1 MEHWSQS
8 EEWKAQ
14 GWQSTA
20 RAASES
26 RPEVRRRVWTGAAL
40 AAARKFIEVPS
51 ALSASST
58 GRGRPEQQGK
68 EAHDYEHSVTG
79 SAWSSW
85 DTWSASRDWPDWTWS
100 WSSWHEDPGR
110 TWENPT
116 DWRQNQGEQGSTS
129 EWTDWRG
136 RGDDLNRW
144 HSDRRYE
151 ERAAPEEPP
160 GRTFEASDPFIDL
173 SLTSISQLLR
183 EQHADSR
190 ENLEQAMHRLARQ
203 LRNPDVRLSHKQ
215 LLRCLEVSSGNS
227 EFLAAVIPYVS
238 LSASTLSPTE
248 LVEAAQSLAAAPST
262 ALDASG
268 VVLGEAICRH
278 SSFDLDQLSSLSRP
292 ASGRALK
299 ALLRQAE
306 VDNLPDE
313 AAEDEEVLV
322 ACLDRLADKAKELTP
337 EDLVAALSAL
347 AVLGVRDD
355 LATAALTEEVT
366 RAIPS
371 LGCPELAL
379 LSWAFG
385 TLGLRSV
392 PAMEALA
399 DEALR
404 RKWRF
409 RANDLIKL
417 LFGFVAVGLR
427 HRPLLD
433 AVADAMDWSIQQFSL
448 RGLVQAAW
456 FFATL
461 ASPQQR
467 TMTSIACEILAQLD
481 RLSASELAGVAWS
494 FATLRLRH
502 GRLMQGI
509 ASEAAEK
516 ISQLDDED
524 LARLAWAFAAL
535 DLAPRELT
543 RLLVLEASKRDAA
556 EGWQGPEFE
565 SECERAN
572 SPYFA
577 DSKEAEHHRTRQTE
591 MGESPPERG
600 YKGARRRRPSRRQ
613 RRAEKAVEVPREAPV
628 EAVEEVPDTPEPGST
643 TAATSTAQEEQ
654 NLGQE
659 VSSETKEDL
668 PSGEDREPEYDALL
682 EMLREQIRAGVE
694 PKREASAVDIDGTN
708 SDLSKADKARIL
720 ELLEVQRV
728 ADQAAGRKRNKSS
741 KKKEKAERK
750 LGREYIRN
758 EISNAFNAQ
767 HDPGVRY
774 YNSVA
779 IRVKKG
785 EKAVDTKTLEAVA
798 QGKSEIAV
806 RSKEDRIMARR
817 IA

>member
-1 MEHWSQS
+1 MEHWSPS

-14 GWQSTA
+14 GWSSTV
-20 RAASES
+20 AASES
-26 RPEVRRRVWTGAAL
+26 RPEARRRVWTGAAL

-51 ALSASST
+51 APSASST
-58 GRGRPEQQGK
+58 GRGRPEQQGR
-68 EAHDYEHSVTG
+68 EAHDYEDSVTG
-79 SAWSSW
+79 WW

-110 TWENPT
+110 TWENST
-116 DWRQNQGEQGSTS
+116 DWRENQGEQGYTS

-136 RGDDLNRW
+136 RGDDLDRW
-144 HSDRRYE
+144 HSDRYE

-183 EQHADSR
+183 ERHADSR

-215 LLRCLEVSSGNS
+215 LLRCLEVLSGS
-227 EFLAAVIPYVS
+227 EFLTVVVPYVF
-238 LSASTLSPTE
+238 LMASTLSPTE
-248 LVEAAQSLAAAPST
+248 LVEAAQSLAAAPSSD
-262 ALDASG
+262 ALDALG

-278 SSFDLDQLSSLSRP
+278 SSFNLEQLSSLTRPDRP

-306 VDNLPDE
+306 VDDLPDE

-385 TLGLRSV
+385 TLGLRSI

-448 RGLVQAAW
+448 RGLLQAAW

-461 ASPQQR
+461 ASPQQK
-467 TMTSIACEILAQLD
+467 TMTSIAYEILAQLD

-556 EGWQGPEFE
+556 FEGPEFE

-572 SPYFA
+572 SEPYFA
-577 DSKEAEHHRTRQTE
+577 RGSEEAQHHRTQQTE
-591 MGESPPERG
+591 MGESPPARG
-600 YKGARRRRPSRRQ
+600 HKGARRRRPSRRQ
-613 RRAEKAVEVPREAPV
+613 RRAEKAVEVPREAPA

-741 KKKEKAERK
+741 AKKKEKAERK
-750 LGREYIRN
+750 LGRDYIRN

-785 EKAVDTKTLEAVA
+785 EKAVDTKTIEAVA
-798 QGKSEIAV
+798 QGKSESAV